1 MFLDFTLTKGGA
13 FVYCEDA
20 SEYDEN
26 LPAPQNPE
34 AVQAVQEKLA
44 TTPLGYGSVKKVQ
57 VKTLPIY
64 QKLNE
69 LFRMVGEEP
78 TDSQDALRQIHALRS
93 YVSLM
98 LDELR
103 GIVGKS
109 YGLRMAVNHAWS
121 MMPVINNMRRL
132 VANQQLLMR
141 SRCNSLNMTF
151 QYSGLATSYDIAG
164 YISELLV
171 AADQDFAVI
180 GERSYDDKMR
190 TFESWDELLEVFYSS
205 DIPEEDPRLVSPR
218 TQSSDLSGILEEAYH
233 IQNRTDP
240 YEKSQ
245 VEGFARREIFAQLMN
260 FNSIIERRVMID
272 LHNLY
277 IEFMGTGDISS
288 HRELVS
294 IAMELRN
301 AFIVN
306 LMYAIGCG
314 YGTEIYRYAHASY
327 AEYVATCLAT
337 IDEAKLG

>member
-34 AVQAVQEKLA
+34 AVQTVRERLA
-44 TTPLGYGSVKKVQ
+44 NTPLGYGAVKNVQ
-57 VKTLPIY
+57 VETLPIY

-78 TDSQDALRQIHALRS
+78 ADSQEVPRQIHALRS
-93 YVSLM
+93 YASLM
-98 LDELR
+98 FDELR
-103 GIVGKS
+103 AIVGKY

-121 MMPVINNMRRL
+121 MMPVINDMRRL

-141 SRCNSLNMTF
+141 SRCNSLSMTF
-151 QYSGLATSYDIAG
+151 QYSGLATSYDISG
-164 YISELLV
+164 YIRELLV
-171 AADQDFAVI
+171 ASDQDFAVT

-218 TQSSDLSGILEEAYH
+218 TQSDDLSGILEEAYH

-245 VEGFARREIFAQLMN
+245 VEGFGRKEIFAQVMN

-272 LHNLY
+272 LHNLF
-277 IEFMGTGDISS
+277 IEFMGTG
-288 HRELVS
+288 ELPNRHDLVC

-314 YGTEIYRYAHASY
+314 YGTEIYRYAHATY
-327 AEYVATCLAT
+327 AEYVTTCLAT
-337 IDEAKLG
+337 IDESKLG

>member
-26 LPAPQNPE
+26 LPAPQNAE

-78 TDSQDALRQIHALRS
+78 TDSQDAMRQIHMLRS
-93 YVSLM
+93 YVSPM
-98 LDELR
+98 FDELR

-141 SRCNSLNMTF
+141 SRCNTMSTELH
-151 QYSGLATSYDIAG
+151 YSGLASQYDIVA
-164 YISELLV
+164 YITELLV
-171 AADQDFAVI
+171 AADQDFAVT
-180 GERSYDDKMR
+180 GERSYNDKLR
-190 TFESWDELLEVFYSS
+190 TFDSWDELLEVFYSS
-205 DIPEEDPRLVSPR
+205 DIPEEDPRLTSPTTR
-218 TQSSDLSGILEEAYH
+218 SSDLSEILEDAYR

-245 VEGFARREIFAQLMN
+245 VEGFAHRELFAQLMN

-277 IEFMGTGDISS
+277 IEFMGAGDISS

>member
-26 LPAPQNPE
+26 LPAQQNPE
-34 AVQAVQEKLA
+34 EVQVVQKELA
-44 TTPLGYGSVKKVQ
+44 NSTLGYGAVKKVQ

-69 LFRMVGEEP
+69 LFSMVKEEP
-78 TDSQDALRQIHALRS
+78 VDSQDDLNQINALRAYASPMFDEIRS
-93 YVSLM
+93 
-98 LDELR
+98 
-103 GIVGKS
+103 IVGKS

-121 MMPVINNMRRL
+121 MMPVITNMGKL
-132 VANQQLLMR
+132 VANQQLLIR

-151 QYSGLATSYDIAG
+151 QYSGLATTYDIVG

-171 AADQDFAVI
+171 SADQDFAVT

-190 TFESWDELLEVFYSS
+190 TFESWEELLEVFYSS
-205 DIPEEDPRLVSPR
+205 DIPEEDPRLVYPS
-218 TQSSDLSGILEEAYH
+218 TQSSDFTGIMEEAYR
-233 IQNRTDP
+233 IQNRCDP

-245 VEGFARREIFAQLMN
+245 VEGFAKRELFAQLMN
-260 FNSIIERRVMID
+260 FNSIIERRVMIN

-277 IEFMGTGDISS
+277 TEYMGTGDISN
-288 HRELVS
+288 RRDLVR
-294 IAMELRN
+294 IVMELRN
-301 AFIVN
+301 VLIVN

-327 AEYVATCLAT
+327 AEYVAMCLAT
-337 IDEAKLG
+337 IDESKLG

>member
-26 LPAPQNPE
+26 LPAPRNPE
-34 AVQAVQEKLA
+34 AVQTAQKELA
-44 TTPLGYGSVKKVQ
+44 DSTLGYGAVKKVQ

-78 TDSQDALRQIHALRS
+78 TDSQDALSQINALRVYAS
-93 YVSLM
+93 PM
-98 LDELR
+98 FDELR
-103 GIVGKS
+103 TIVGKS

-121 MMPVINNMRRL
+121 MMPVINSMRRL

-141 SRCNSLNMTF
+141 SRCNTLSMEFHYN
-151 QYSGLATSYDIAG
+151 GLAASYDIVG
-164 YISELLV
+164 YIHELLV
-171 AADQDFAVI
+171 TADQDFAVT
-180 GERSYDDKMR
+180 GDGHDNKMK
-190 TFESWDELLEVFYSS
+190 TFGSWDELLGVFYSS

-218 TQSSDLSGILEEAYH
+218 TQSSDLAGILEEAYH
-233 IQNRTDP
+233 IQNRCDP
-240 YEKSQ
+240 YDRPQ
-245 VEGFARREIFAQLMN
+245 VEGFARREVFTQLMN
-260 FNSIIERRVMID
+260 FNSIIERRVMIN

-277 IEFMGTGDISS
+277 TEYMGTGDISN
-288 HRELVS
+288 RRDLVC

-301 AFIVN
+301 VFIVN
-306 LMYAIGCG
+306 LLYAIGCG
-314 YGTEIYRYAHASY
+314 YGTEIYRYAHATY

-337 IDEAKLG
+337 IDESKLG